1 MRWADGVCVRRLR
14 ADTQQL
20 LRKRRAGGRSAP
32 SWRLLATLRVL
43 HLSAPLACILSP
55 ACYAEQKKAVSEEA
69 LNPSTLP
76 SCCAEPAMATMLS
89 SCLALQVGRE
99 TQAER
104 CRPYC
109 VEGTKQ

>member
-1 MRWADGVCVRRLR
+1 MPRPGDCSR
-14 ADTQQL
+14 
-20 LRKRRAGGRSAP
+20 
-32 SWRLLATLRVL
+32 
-43 HLSAPLACILSP
+43 LSASCTCLPPSLASCHLH
-55 ACYAEQKKAVSEEA
+55 AMQNKKKAVSEEA

-99 TQAER
+99 TQAVS
-104 CRPYC
+104 